1 MFAWVGNLPLV
12 LPSTCHSPARSTSGR
27 YRLQTKTTIVRRTIT
42 AAVVGIG
49 IASVS
54 LGLLAA
60 GLGAITSEVSGPRWI
75 PACPISDCVAAFQDN
90 GPIVAPGAEHGSGA
104 SPTHLAILAAR
115 RKEP

>member
-1 MFAWVGNLPLV
+1 MPGSGTSAGTPEHVSLPGPV
-12 LPSTCHSPARSTSGR
+12 DKRPIQNANEE
-27 YRLQTKTTIVRRTIT
+27 TIVSRTIT

-75 PACPISDCVAAFQDN
+75 PACPISDCVAAFHDN
-90 GPIVAPGAEHGSGA
+90 GPIVAPGPERGSGA
-104 SPTHLAILAAR
+104 SPTHLAILEAR
-115 RKEP
+115 HKEP